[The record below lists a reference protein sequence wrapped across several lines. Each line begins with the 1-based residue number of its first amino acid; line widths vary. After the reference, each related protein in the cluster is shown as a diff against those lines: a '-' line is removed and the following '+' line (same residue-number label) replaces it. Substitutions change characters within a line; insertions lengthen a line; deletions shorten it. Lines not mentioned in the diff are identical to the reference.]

1 MSLPHFTDTKDVK
14 ETHTVG
20 YLRTPR
26 GPHWGLGTGS
36 YLGRGLQAQRGK
48 LFQNLSTDIF
58 VFLNTNVSVSEDQ
71 ASWTHPSCM
80 GFASYSGPVVCFR
93 RSRGG
98 NETGPP
104 VAYTLLDLIPCY
116 FFLVEKVNIILFF
129 HTERHFTIH
138 NCDSFLTCYFRKIRK
153 LFFTFCKDLFS
164 YCQ

>member
-93 RSRGG
+93 RSRRWKRDGASRSLHAS
-98 NETGPP
+98 GPYP
-104 VAYTLLDLIPCY
+104 LL
-116 FFLVEKVNIILFF
+116 LFF
-129 HTERHFTIH
+129 
-138 NCDSFLTCYFRKIRK
+138 SRKSQHYII
-153 LFFTFCKDLFS
+153 FS
-164 YCQ
+164 H

>member
-1 MSLPHFTDTKDVK
+1 MFLSLKTK
-14 ETHTVG
+14 
-20 YLRTPR
+20 PA
-26 GPHWGLGTGS
+26 GPILPAWDS
-36 YLGRGLQAQRGK
+36 QAIQDPW
-48 LFQNLSTDIF
+48 S
-58 VFLNTNVSVSEDQ
+58 
-71 ASWTHPSCM
+71 ASA
-80 GFASYSGPVVCFR
+80 GQG
-93 RSRGG
+93 GG

-104 VAYTLLDLIPCY
+104 GAYTLLDLIPCY